1 MHDGE
6 AAIDAG
12 LVRRLLAAQFPRLAG
27 LPVSEVPS
35 TGTVNA
41 IFRLGG
47 ELCVRLPRLREY
59 AGDIDREWRCLPLLA
74 PHLPL
79 RIPEP
84 VELGQPGSGF
94 PFRWAVYRW
103 IGGRPYAGELVSD
116 ERQAAADLAA
126 FVAGLRGVEEVAG
139 APPAG
144 RRPLR
149 ELDASTREAIG
160 SAAQVIDSAA
170 ATAAWDRALQAPA
183 WDGTPVWIHSDLLRP
198 NLVVERGRL
207 HAVIDFGGAG
217 IGDPAADVIA
227 AWSVFGPAGRAV
239 FRAALAVDDGTWE
252 RARGFALHQAALI
265 IPYYA
270 RTNPE
275 FAGLARRTISEILAD
290 IQA

>member
-6 AAIDAG
+6 ASIDAA

-47 ELCVRLPRLREY
+47 ELCVRLPRLGEY
-59 AGDIDREWRCLPLLA
+59 AEDIGREWHCLPRLA

-84 VELGQPGSGF
+84 VEIGQPGSGF
-94 PFRWAVYRW
+94 PFRWAIYRW

-116 ERQAAADLAA
+116 ERQAALDLAA
-126 FVAGLRGVEEVAG
+126 FVAGLRGVEDVAG
-139 APPAG
+139 APRAG

-149 ELDASTREAIG
+149 ELDDVTRAAIR
-160 SAAQVIDSAA
+160 SAAQVIDSEA
-170 ATAAWDRALQAPA
+170 ATAGWDRALRAPA

-198 NLVVERGRL
+198 NLLVDGGRL
-207 HAVIDFGGAG
+207 RAVIDFGGAG

-227 AWSVFGPAGRAV
+227 AWSVFGQAGRAA
-239 FRAALAVDDGTWE
+239 FRTALAVDDGTWE
-252 RARGFALHQAALI
+252 RARGYTLHQAALI

-270 RTNPE
+270 ETNPE
-275 FAGLARRTISEILAD
+275 FAALARRTVGEVIASL
-290 IQA
+290 QA